1 MTRQM
6 PRISLDTLQSQLTAE
21 HFALVKGI
29 VNSRTG
35 DLRASKPALP
45 RKVQVIDSSSTYGY
59 FYDYA
64 DKAGANAGK
73 TAYIWRMVAFYVSP
87 VAQHHCMPCTA
98 DFDLPECGGYD
109 ERRQMAKELDG
120 IVDVVVN
127 LIPKAQWKGVQRWAQ
142 VNGQYGTP
150 QYNAEGA
157 VVYR

>member
-35 DLRASKPALP
+35 ELRASKPALP
-45 RKVQVIDSSSTYGY
+45 RKIQIVDSNSPYGY
-59 FYDYA
+59 IYDYA
-64 DKAGANAGK
+64 DEAGRNAGK
-73 TAYIWRMVAFYVSP
+73 TAYIWRMVAFFVSP
-87 VAQHHCMPCTA
+87 VSQHQCMPCTA
-98 DFDLPECGGYD
+98 DFDLPECNGMAQ
-109 ERRQMAKELDG
+109 RRELAKQLDA

-127 LIPKAQWKGVQRWAQ
+127 SIPKAQWKGVQRWAQ
-142 VNGQYGTP
+142 VYGQYGTP